1 LTGFFFMR
9 GDRTKGSLR
18 ERISL
23 MFRER
28 TREGRPFR
36 EAKRVRFPFSST
48 KIQQKKKALHNI
60 DAELFY
66 YLPNGINTI
75 D

>member
-1 LTGFFFMR
+1 MR
-9 GDRTKGSLR
+9 GDRTEGSLR

-48 KIQQKKKALHNI
+48 NFCFTTEDTKITEKFNKGK
-60 DAELFY
+60 
-66 YLPNGINTI
+66 NG
-75 D
+75 